1 VQPHAPVAAIL
12 ARLSEPVLR
21 PLRRIIPLVGS
32 VDLSPLVALIAL
44 QVLMMVLAN
53 VQFNL
58 LALWVR

>member
-1 VQPHAPVAAIL
+1 VAPIL

-21 PLRRIIPLVGS
+21 PLRRIIPLVGN

-44 QVLMMVLAN
+44 QVLLMVLAN

-58 LALWVR
+58 LRM